1 MLSRAAQ
8 LHIQILSL
16 AFAAGAVGGL
26 VNFLI
31 APLFGALH
39 ITTALG
45 VHIAP
50 GLVKGDLY
58 SKVVWGGIWGF
69 LFMLPLRKYVKNW
82 GARACIFGLF
92 PSAVQ
97 MFLVFPHST
106 PFGIGGVGLGKLTPL
121 FVIIFNTIGWSVPGY
136 LWFRLAGYEDAE
148 SLRSHRLTG
157 DTEAL
162 LD

>member
-1 MLSRAAQ
+1 MVSRVAQ
-8 LHIQILSL
+8 LHIQILSV
-16 AFAAGAVGGL
+16 AFAAGALGGFF
-26 VNFLI
+26 NFLI

-50 GLVKGDLY
+50 ALVKADLY
-58 SKVVWGGIWGF
+58 SKVFWGGIWGF
-69 LFMLPLRKYVKNW
+69 LFILPLRKYIKSW
-82 GARACIFGLF
+82 WARAFIFGLF

-97 MFLVFPHST
+97 MFLVFPNAT
-106 PFGIGGVGLGKLTPL
+106 PFGIGGIGLGKLTPL
-121 FVIIFNTIGWSVPGY
+121 FVIIFNTLGWSLPGY
-136 LWFRLAGYEDAE
+136 FWFRLAGYEDAE
-148 SLRSHRLTG
+148 SLRSHRITG